1 MKIDFSILRDPLAL
15 NFLIRFSKVGNIG
28 VKQHALAN
36 YILESIMLDYSLVGM
51 PGSLAAASSLY
62 LALKLLKEDGQP
74 VVWTPALAHYTGYQ
88 LDQVMK
94 KTKAVTKALRKI
106 HKMHYGVQFSAVKE
120 KFSSKSM
127 LQIAT
132 NPTIDEKIN
141 LFL

>member
-36 YILESIMLDYSLVGM
+36 YLLESIMLDYSLVGM
-51 PGSLAAASSLY
+51 PGSLAAACSLY

-94 KTKAVTKALRKI
+94 KTRL
-106 HKMHYGVQFSAVKE
+106 
-120 KFSSKSM
+120 
-127 LQIAT
+127 
-132 NPTIDEKIN
+132 
-141 LFL
+141 